1 MAGFAV
7 LIGFAL
13 IVHMAHTLWGV
24 GHPEYDS
31 LIQDWLFAYITMGTA
46 FMVLGRAIFRRDGRR
61 AWMMVGF
68 GLLAWGL
75 SDVYSAAV
83 LAGLENPP
91 FPSPADAG
99 NIIGYPLVM
108 FGVAFLV
115 ELRIRKMSLTAWI
128 DVMIGVLCVATLGTT
143 LLMEFV
149 LDNAN
154 GSSSEVSV
162 TVAYPILDLMAVSV
176 AVAGMALTG
185 WRPGR
190 ALALVSVGFGVI
202 AVSDAVYVQQ
212 ALAGTF
218 TPIDPINSF
227 WLLGAVLIAS
237 GALQTE
243 SSFQRIPGH
252 VEGWRSFASPS
263 VFALAVLAFQLL
275 ARPADTPILQGL
287 TIATLFAI
295 VLRLALTFSENRR
308 LVSLLQQDS
317 LTSLGNRSKLFVDV
331 KRMLGDEDGMPHVL
345 TILDLDGFKAYNDAF
360 GHPAGDALLIR
371 LGRQLSE
378 AMEGCGRAYRLG
390 GDEFAVLAEG
400 TLESA
405 HDVAVA
411 ASEALCEYGEGFKIT
426 SSFGSAEM
434 PGEARE
440 VANALQLAD
449 KRMYVHKDSRRPSPA
464 GEVQAVLVRIL
475 QQRAPDLGTHG
486 DAVATVAVAVAQA
499 MDLPPVEVATV
510 QRAAELH
517 DVGKMAIPD
526 AILEKPGPLDEEEWE
541 FMRQHTIL
549 GERILSASNSLGPLG
564 KIVRASHERWDGT
577 GYPDGLKGEEIPLAA
592 RIVFVCDAY
601 DAMIRERPY
610 ALARSSFEALRE
622 LREGAGTQFDP
633 EIVETFAEILGVARG
648 DNGNNGDGSHL
659 DDPFDFDTGSRE
671 VVRLL

>member
-1 MAGFAV
+1 M

-13 IVHMAHTLWGV
+13 LTHMAHTLWGV
-24 GHPEYDS
+24 GSPGMDF
-31 LIQDWLFAYITMGTA
+31 LIEQSVYTFITLGTGL
-46 FMVLGRAIFRRDGRR
+46 MVLGRAAFRTDGRR
-61 AWMMVGF
+61 AWLLVGF

-75 SDVYSAAV
+75 SDLYSAV
-83 LAGLENPP
+83 ELAGRQDPP
-91 FPSPADAG
+91 FPSPADVG
-99 NIIGYPLVM
+99 YIGGYPLVM
-108 FGVAFLV
+108 FGVALLV

-128 DVMIGVLCVATLGTT
+128 DVLIGVLCVATLGAT

-149 LDNAN
+149 LDNVN
-154 GSSSEVSV
+154 GSSSAVGV

-176 AVAGMALTG
+176 AVAALALTG

-190 ALALVSVGFGVI
+190 ALALVSVGIVAI

-212 ALAGTF
+212 SLAETY
-218 TPIDPINSF
+218 TSNDPINSF
-227 WLLGAVLIAS
+227 WSLGAVLIAA
-237 GALQTE
+237 GALQRE

-275 ARPADTPILQGL
+275 ARPGDTPILQGL
-287 TIATLFAI
+287 TIATLVGI

-331 KRMLGDEDGMPHVL
+331 KRTLGDEDGMPHVL

-371 LGRQLSE
+371 LGRQLAE

-405 HDVAVA
+405 EDVAVA
-411 ASEALCEYGEGFKIT
+411 ASKALSEHGEGFRIT

-434 PGEARE
+434 PSEASE

-475 QQRAPDLGTHG
+475 QQRAPDLHHHG
-486 DAVATVAVAVAQA
+486 DAVSTVAVAVARE

-510 QRAAELH
+510 GRAAELH

-549 GERILSASNSLGPLG
+549 GERILSASSSLGPIA

-577 GYPDGLKGEEIPLAA
+577 GYPDGLAGEEIPLAA

-610 ALARSSFEALRE
+610 ALARSSFEALAE
-622 LREGAGTQFDP
+622 LQRGAGTQFDP
-633 EIVETFAEILGVARG
+633 DVVEVFAGILGAAR
-648 DNGNNGDGSHL
+648 NGGRRPSEREPSENEPREREPSENGSG
-659 DDPFDFDTGSRE
+659 E
-671 VVRLL
+671 IVRLL